1 MLSPVTI
8 PESLNSIHKV
18 FTNIVPNHSL
28 GIPLSL
34 FAGLATT
41 SLFFLTF
48 RDVYFT
54 GDVTKIASWE
64 KKSDLEPKSK
74 SKIVPSPLTTQIPT
88 LSRGEIFA
96 LPYPPDIFPGARDIP
111 SPYGS
116 TRAYEFGPLTGPKVL
131 LIHGIS
137 TPCISLHSL
146 ATTLASSHGCR
157 VLLFDLFGRGYSD
170 GVADLPHDERL
181 YTAQIL
187 LVLTS
192 SSLSWVGDGFNILG
206 FSMGGGVAVD
216 FAVGFPEMVQSVVL
230 LAPGGL
236 IREEQ
241 FDWKGKMV
249 RKWWFPDALWGWILR
264 RRVSGAYKGAPNS
277 LPSLSSSLPA
287 TDLDFNDKED
297 DDQGQVDSELTTAIP
312 SSSLARRT
320 DTRISFDETP
330 ISPSLPHITVGE
342 VMCWQTQRHRG
353 YANAFASSI
362 MYASISGCEETWRR
376 LWGSRDCRT
385 SQEDS
390 KSRIREKILVVVG
403 EWDDVI
409 VPEEL
414 KEDLERMADSIDT
427 GDDRRWNF
435 DERVV
440 WEVVKGAG
448 HEFPITKG
456 EEVAGLVGKFL
467 NV

>member
-241 FDWKGKMV
+241 FDWKGKM
-249 RKWWFPDALWGWILR
+249 
-264 RRVSGAYKGAPNS
+264 
-277 LPSLSSSLPA
+277 
-287 TDLDFNDKED
+287 ED

>member
-1 MLSPVTI
+1 MLSPGTI
-8 PESLNSIHKV
+8 PESLNSIHKA
-18 FTNIVPNHSL
+18 FMNIVPNHSL
-28 GIPLSL
+28 GIQLSL

-41 SLFFLTF
+41 SLFFLSF
-48 RDVYFT
+48 RDVCFT

-137 TPCISLHSL
+137 TPL
-146 ATTLASSHGCR
+146 

-206 FSMGGGVAVD
+206 FSMGGGIAVD

-241 FDWKGKMV
+241 FGWKGKIM

-264 RRVSGAYKGAPNS
+264 GRVSGAYKGAPNS
-277 LPSLSSSLPA
+277 LPSLSSSLPT
-287 TDLDFNDKED
+287 TDLDLNDKEGEN
-297 DDQGQVDSELTTAIP
+297 QGQVNSEFSTAIP

-320 DTRISFDETP
+320 DTRISFDDTP

-376 LWGSRDCRT
+376 LWGSRDFRI

-390 KSRIREKILVVVG
+390 KPRIRERDIGGSGRVG
-403 EWDDVI
+403 
-409 VPEEL
+409 
-414 KEDLERMADSIDT
+414 
-427 GDDRRWNF
+427 
-435 DERVV
+435 
-440 WEVVKGAG
+440 
-448 HEFPITKG
+448 
-456 EEVAGLVGKFL
+456 
-467 NV
+467 